1 MKASKKFGAFVFFH
15 YIYNHMKLDSLRT
28 LVKEELSKKLN
39 EEYQD
44 KFKMVGMLITNIKK
58 RPQKEIFSDI
68 RSIPGITVASVK
80 EPMEYSEQ
88 NTEKFQSIMTVKVDG
103 HPWIV
108 SSGFDRS
115 KMEDI
120 RKAILKVEGVLSY
133 NVNSDNISA
142 L

>member
-1 MKASKKFGAFVFFH
+1 
-15 YIYNHMKLDSLRT
+15 MKLNHLRT
-28 LVKEELSKKLN
+28 LVKEELNKKLN

-68 RSIPGITVASVK
+68 RSISGITVASVK
-80 EPMEYSEQ
+80 EPMPYNEQ
-88 NTEKFQSIMTVKVDG
+88 NTEKFQSIMTIKVDG
-103 HPWIV
+103 HPWITKG
-108 SSGFDRS
+108 GFDRT

-120 RKAILKVEGVLSY
+120 RKEILKVEGVLSY
-133 NVNSDNISA
+133 NVNPDNISS

>member
-1 MKASKKFGAFVFFH
+1 MKF
-15 YIYNHMKLDSLRT
+15 NQLRA

-44 KFKMVGMLITNIKK
+44 KYKMIGMIITNIKS

-68 RSIPGITVASVK
+68 RSLPGITVASAK
-80 EPMEYSEQ
+80 EPMDYSEQ
-88 NTEKFQSIMTVKVDG
+88 NTEKFQTILTIKVDG

-108 SSGFDRS
+108 KGGFDRT
-115 KMEDI
+115 KMEEI
-120 RKAILKVEGVLSY
+120 RKEILKIKGVLSF
-133 NVNSDNISA
+133 NVNPDNITS

>member
-1 MKASKKFGAFVFFH
+1 
-15 YIYNHMKLDSLRT
+15 MKLDSLRT
-28 LVKEELSKKLN
+28 LVKEELSKQLN

-44 KFKMVGMLITNIKK
+44 KFKMVGLLITNIKQ

-68 RSIPGITVASVK
+68 RSIPGITVASSK

-88 NTEKFQSIMTVKVDG
+88 NTEKFQTILTIKVDG
-103 HPWIV
+103 YPWIAKG
-108 SSGFDRS
+108 GFDRS

-133 NVNSDNISA
+133 NVNPDNISS

>member
-1 MKASKKFGAFVFFH
+1 
-15 YIYNHMKLDSLRT
+15 MKLDSLRT
-28 LVKEELSKKLN
+28 LVKEELSKRLN

-68 RSIPGITVASVK
+68 RSIPGVTVASAK
-80 EPMEYSEQ
+80 EPMDYSEQ
-88 NTEKFQSIMTVKVDG
+88 NTEKFQTVLTIKVDG
-103 HPWIV
+103 HPWIT

-133 NVNSDNISA
+133 NVNPDNISP

>member
-1 MKASKKFGAFVFFH
+1 
-15 YIYNHMKLDSLRT
+15 MKLNHLRT
-28 LVKEELSKKLN
+28 LVKEELNKKLN

-44 KFKMVGMLITNIKK
+44 KYKMTGMLITNIKQ

-68 RSIPGITVASVK
+68 RSLPGITVASVK
-80 EPMEYSEQ
+80 EPMDYSEQ

-103 HPWIV
+103 YPWITKG
-108 SSGFDRS
+108 GFDRT

-120 RKAILKVEGVLSY
+120 RKAILKIEGVLSY
-133 NVNSDNISA
+133 NVNPDNIST

>member
-1 MKASKKFGAFVFFH
+1 
-15 YIYNHMKLDSLRT
+15 MKLDHLRI

-88 NTEKFQSIMTVKVDG
+88 DTERFQSILTVKVDG
-103 HPWIV
+103 HPWIKKG
-108 SSGFDRS
+108 GFDRT

-133 NVNSDNISA
+133 GVNPDNISII
-142 L
+142 

>member
-1 MKASKKFGAFVFFH
+1 
-15 YIYNHMKLDSLRT
+15 MKLNQLRT
-28 LVKEELSKKLN
+28 LVKEELRKTLN

-44 KFKMVGMLITNIKK
+44 KYKMVGMLISNIKK

-68 RSIPGITVASVK
+68 RSIPGITVASAK

-88 NTEKFQSIMTVKVDG
+88 DTEKFQTVLTIKVDG
-103 HPWIV
+103 HPWIAKG
-108 SSGFDRS
+108 GFDKS

-120 RKAILKVEGVLSY
+120 RKEILKVEGVLSFG
-133 NVNSDNISA
+133 VNSDNITS

>member
-1 MKASKKFGAFVFFH
+1 
-15 YIYNHMKLDSLRT
+15 MKLNNLRT
-28 LVKEELSKKLN
+28 LVKEELSKVLN

-44 KFKMVGMLITNIKK
+44 KFKMVGMLITNIKQ

-103 HPWIV
+103 HPWITKG
-108 SSGFDRS
+108 GFDRS
-115 KMEDI
+115 KMDAI
-120 RKAILKVEGVLSY
+120 RKEILKVEGVLTY
-133 NVNSDNISA
+133 NVNPDNITSI
-142 L
+142 

>member
-1 MKASKKFGAFVFFH
+1 
-15 YIYNHMKLDSLRT
+15 MKLNHLRT
-28 LVKEELSKKLN
+28 LVKEELSKRLN

-68 RSIPGITVASVK
+68 RSLPGITVASVK
-80 EPMEYSEQ
+80 EPMPYSEQ
-88 NTEKFQSIMTVKVDG
+88 NTEKFQSIMTIKVDG
-103 HPWIV
+103 HPWITKG
-108 SSGFDRS
+108 GFDRT

-133 NVNSDNISA
+133 NVNPDNISS

>member
-1 MKASKKFGAFVFFH
+1 
-15 YIYNHMKLDSLRT
+15 MKLDSLRT
-28 LVKEELSKKLN
+28 LVKEELSKQLN

-44 KFKMVGMLITNIKK
+44 KFKMVGLLITNIKQ

-88 NTEKFQSIMTVKVDG
+88 DTEKFQSILTIKVDG
-103 HPWIV
+103 YLWIKKG
-108 SSGFDRS
+108 GFDRS

-133 NVNSDNISA
+133 NVNPDNISS

>member
-1 MKASKKFGAFVFFH
+1 MKF
-15 YIYNHMKLDSLRT
+15 NQLRM

-44 KFKMVGMLITNIKK
+44 KYKMVGMIITNIKL

-68 RSIPGITVASVK
+68 RSLPGITVASAK

-88 NTEKFQSIMTVKVDG
+88 NTEKFQTVLTIKVDG

-108 SSGFDRS
+108 KGGFDRS
-115 KMEDI
+115 KMDEI
-120 RKAILKVEGVLSY
+120 RKEILKIKGVLSY
-133 NVNSDNISA
+133 NVNPDNITT